1 MSRYNRLVVR
11 RILTLVLAALALSG
25 CAVLPQV
32 LSGLSSAITIG
43 EWLRARARAGLPP
56 PDNPVANPAAVAH
69 DPGDRS
75 HQAKDPYQAALEHAY
90 RQGVRDAIRQLT
102 EGLGRD
108 PRWTW
113 VAPIVQ
119 EVWLPPQVV
128 NGVFIPGHREWVMI
142 RPGQWQ
148 AQFGLPLGTSPT
160 IQPAGGLPPSPPS
173 PAPTKRAR

>member
-1 MSRYNRLVVR
+1 MSRPR
-11 RILTLVLAALALSG
+11 RRRMVSMALTLGLAGLALTG

-32 LSGLSSAITIG
+32 LSGLSGAITLG

-56 PDNPVANPAAVAH
+56 QENPVGNPSAGAD
-69 DPGDRS
+69 DPAPNS
-75 HQAKDPYQAALEHAY
+75 SAAKDPYQAALENAY
-90 RQGVRDAIRQLT
+90 RQGVRDAVRQLT

-113 VAPIVQ
+113 VTPIVQ
-119 EVWLPPQVV
+119 EVWLPPQVL

-148 AQFGLPLGTSPT
+148 AEFGLPLGSPPS
-160 IQPAGGLPPSPPS
+160 IQPAGGLPSPPP
-173 PAPTKRAR
+173 PASTKRAR

>member
-11 RILTLVLAALALSG
+11 RILTLVLAATALSG
-25 CAVLPQV
+25 CAVLPPV
-32 LSGLSSAITIG
+32 LSGVSSAITIG

-56 PDNPVANPAAVAH
+56 QEHPVGNPSAGADDPAAN
-69 DPGDRS
+69 S
-75 HQAKDPYQAALEHAY
+75 SSAKDPYQAALEHAY

-113 VAPIVQ
+113 VVPIVQ
-119 EVWLPPQVV
+119 EVWIPPQVV

-148 AQFGLPLGTSPT
+148 AEFGLPLGSPPT
-160 IQPAGGLPPSPPS
+160 LQPAGGLPSPPP
-173 PAPTKRAR
+173 PASTNRAR